1 MRITQIVKTLYRVS
15 DLISWQKTDSLVLSP
30 SFQRRPVWNAGAKS
44 YLIDSIVRGLPI
56 PILFLRDQKTD
67 ISTLK
72 AKREVVDGQQR
83 IRTIFSYINKSLLSD
98 YRQERDFFQVKKSHN
113 KELAD
118 KNFPELSPDLQQ
130 RILDY
135 EFSVHILPAN
145 VDDREVLE
153 IFARM
158 NSTGY
163 KLTGQELRNA
173 TFYGEFKT
181 SIYELA
187 FEQLSRWR
195 DWKIFTEDNIARMEE
210 VELSSEFAILMLKN
224 KLTGMTQKSIDNVY
238 AQYEEFFKERY
249 EVENRFRIVMDT
261 IDDNL
266 GNQMRFLPYRNKTLF
281 YPLFAFIY
289 DYQYGIGSKLEKSKP
304 KFLSSEIISNV
315 KTAAERIKNKTA
327 PEDVIE
333 AAARRTTHLKY
344 RQVIYE
350 YMKNIK

>member
-1 MRITQIVKTLYRVS
+1 MKISETLKTLYKVS
-15 DLISWQKTDSLVLSP
+15 DLISWQKARSLVLSP
-30 SFQRRPVWNAGAKS
+30 SFQRRAVWKAGAKS
-44 YLIDSIVRGLPI
+44 YLIDTIVRGLPI
-56 PILFLRDQKTD
+56 PILFLREQKTD
-67 ISTLK
+67 ISTLE

-83 IRTIFSYINKSLLSD
+83 IRTIFSYIKNSLLPD
-98 YRQERDFFQVKKSHN
+98 YREERDFFQVTKVHN
-113 KELAD
+113 KELAN
-118 KNFPELSPDLQQ
+118 KNFSELASDIQQ

-135 EFSVHILPAN
+135 QFSVHILPAN
-145 VDDREVLE
+145 VDDREVLQ

-173 TFYGEFKT
+173 QFYGEFKT

-210 VELSSEFAILMLKN
+210 VELSSEFAILMLKG
-224 KLTGMTQKSIDNVY
+224 KLTGMTQKSIDSIY
-238 AQYEEFFKERY
+238 EKYEEIYTERH
-249 EVENRFRIVMDT
+249 EVENRFRIIMDT

-266 GNQMRFLPYRNKTLF
+266 GSQMRFSPFKNKTLF

-289 DYQYGIGSKLEKSKP
+289 DYQFGIGSKLEKIKP
-304 KFLSSEIISNV
+304 KSISSEIIGNV
-315 KTAAERIKNKTA
+315 KTAGDRIQDKTA
-327 PEDVIE
+327 PEDVID

-344 RQVIYE
+344 RTAIFNYLKGVR
-350 YMKNIK
+350 